1 MYLMRRRREGAERGL
16 TEEGERV
23 FNSNEAKYPLGVA
36 IERRGTLLA
45 GCSSGAKAAKLLK
58 CSLGYPYAAIRLG
71 NSIHGFTLRYST
83 NDDSFGVNETGRAV
97 LPGWTNSWKD

>member
-1 MYLMRRRREGAERGL
+1 MILKKGIGGRLKDMYLMRRRREGAEIGL

-58 CSLGYPYAAIRLG
+58 CSLGYPYAAIRPRG
-71 NSIHGFTLRYST
+71 NSINGFTVRYLT
-83 NDDSFGVNETGRAV
+83 NDD
-97 LPGWTNSWKD
+97 